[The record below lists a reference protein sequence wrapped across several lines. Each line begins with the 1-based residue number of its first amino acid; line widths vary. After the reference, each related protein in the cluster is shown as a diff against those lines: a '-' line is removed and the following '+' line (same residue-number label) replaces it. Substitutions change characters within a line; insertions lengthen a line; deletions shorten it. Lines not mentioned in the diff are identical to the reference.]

1 MKYPSGWLDATQ
13 NAIDI
18 LRTKFNQPDV
28 LIGSATAAILYSAYV
43 RLERQ
48 VQEYLTGDD
57 Q

>member
-1 MKYPSGWLDATQ
+1 MKYPLDWLNATQ
-13 NAIDI
+13 DAIDI
-18 LRTKFNQPDV
+18 LRAKFGRNDILV
-28 LIGSATAAILYSAYV
+28 GSAAANILYSAYL